1 MSDVETKDIAQ
12 NQSSRLEDS
21 DPAIQNIIW
30 EWNSEGARFH
40 TYYKLKHTLK
50 SETARWMIKDET
62 HMAPLKYG
70 NFDEKSVKK
79 LKAESVGTDT
89 IRPTKAAPNVS
100 SMCIWD
106 ISQP

>member
-1 MSDVETKDIAQ
+1 
-12 NQSSRLEDS
+12 
-21 DPAIQNIIW
+21 
-30 EWNSEGARFH
+30 
-40 TYYKLKHTLK
+40 
-50 SETARWMIKDET
+50 MIKDET

-100 SMCIWD
+100 SMCI
-106 ISQP
+106 